1 MNRLSATGWMLA
13 AALSVGLLA
22 IPRAALAFPW
32 SIDMFRGASVQ
43 PLARAPR
50 NQPPGTLSIHGHAPM
65 SRQVASETLHNPLEP
80 TKSVLAHGK
89 VLYDDNCSV
98 CHGDTGQG
106 DGTVR
111 FLLKVPP
118 PALTAGMATART
130 DGYIYATIRNGS
142 YIMPAYA
149 DAMSP
154 EERWEVVLYIRSL
167 QGKVAAK

>member
-1 MNRLSATGWMLA
+1 MKRTSAIAWTLA
-13 AALSVGLLA
+13 VALGAGLLA
-22 IPRAALAFPW
+22 MPRAARAFPW
-32 SIDMFRGASVQ
+32 SIDMFRGQALQ
-43 PLARAPR
+43 PLARAAR
-50 NQPPGTLSIHGHAPM
+50 NQPEGTLAINGHAPM

-80 TKSVLAHGK
+80 TKAVLAHGK

-98 CHGDTGQG
+98 CHGITGHG

-118 PALTAGMATART
+118 PDLTAGMATART

-142 YIMPAYA
+142 YIMPSYV

-154 EERWEVVLYIRSL
+154 KERWEVVLYLRSL